1 MRDGNSLLS
10 GGTRRPRT
18 GRGVAAL
25 ELSMEFRGG
34 FHVAD
39 GGEDDPDEGDE
50 KRRDEEEGRRGPLGW
65 RLVDFQLC

>member
-1 MRDGNSLLS
+1 M
-10 GGTRRPRT
+10 
-18 GRGVAAL
+18 VAL